1 MKKIYLSLLLILISY
16 CGFTQLEIPKSDS
29 ILYNKSYSIRYS
41 EHYKQPL
48 WSAYKFYKDMTI
60 KKYIRVSTF
69 YIDSRVKNRVTNSD
83 YRKSGYDRGHLTPIA
98 NFRFDYLSMQQTNY
112 YTNICPQKPRFN
124 RGIWKKLENKV
135 RKWVL
140 EYDTLYIV
148 SGPIFS
154 DTNKTIGNNLTIPNK
169 FFKTIIGLKNNKYYS
184 IGFVISNE
192 QSDKSIFDYVTTI
205 DSIEKII
212 NFDLYYKLN
221 DKIENKIEK
230 NNNLKY

>member
-1 MKKIYLSLLLILISY
+1 
-16 CGFTQLEIPKSDS
+16 
-29 ILYNKSYSIRYS
+29 
-41 EHYKQPL
+41 
-48 WSAYKFYKDMTI
+48 MTI

-169 FFKTIIGLKNNKYYS
+169 FFKTINFFSAKKGVDRICSLILFS
-184 IGFVISNE
+184 SSFS
-192 QSDKSIFDYVTTI
+192 QS
-205 DSIEKII
+205 
-212 NFDLYYKLN
+212 
-221 DKIENKIEK
+221 KIETLKPCGSRSFL
-230 NNNLKY
+230 NLSIIFFNC